1 MVLLHL
7 VLYDLPKIDFNTN
20 PGAVY
25 LWRPRQWQT
34 LDHGRSLSSYR
45 CIFFKTVL
53 LLYLVSNF
61 ISLFFTLPW
70 LSLNKILFLLIHTD
84 GNSTSVLYSV
94 DGEIQSK
101 WDYVSVEA
109 KIVFVVPLGF
119 SYSMLRCICFSTLI
133 PISITLFL
141 ISSTKT
147 WVHVNNFI

>member
-101 WDYVSVEA
+101 WDFSLYTGREFWSFLAGKKNSIKILISIRAEA
-109 KIVFVVPLGF
+109 KIV
-119 SYSMLRCICFSTLI
+119 
-133 PISITLFL
+133 
-141 ISSTKT
+141 K
-147 WVHVNNFI
+147 